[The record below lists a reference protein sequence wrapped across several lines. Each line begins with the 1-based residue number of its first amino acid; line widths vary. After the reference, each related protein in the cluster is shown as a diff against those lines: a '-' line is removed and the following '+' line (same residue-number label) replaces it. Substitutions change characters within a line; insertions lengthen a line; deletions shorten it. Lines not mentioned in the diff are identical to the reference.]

1 MIYFLIYLLIYPYLF
16 AMKKL
21 KFKGEKGKILLIQT
35 AKIGDYAN
43 STVIF
48 EKLGK
53 FDVLIDEIN
62 LAFAKHDRRIEK
74 IFTINGVKR
83 KKASKLGLALE
94 LFSRGYES
102 VYVLM
107 PNSLN
112 LFLARCTL
120 AKNIVAVHHYAAS
133 SDFALL
139 ALGMKKA
146 PHTLQDLTLLTYLK
160 MLGESEL
167 KYEKCLQKP
176 LLIPRE
182 TLVKSGKFKI
192 GVSLSAGNKM
202 KTPPKKTWEKI
213 FEIFAKFDCEVYIF
227 GVGEEAALL
236 QNLLAENAD
245 EKRAENLSERG
256 ICADLAGNG
265 ASEIYGDLEN
275 ANGKQ
280 TSYAQNHTEASYAAS
295 NFITQNTAYKKL
307 NLNTERAAENDDKN
321 TNNAPTIR
329 VQNTDDKTTYD
340 NANGKQAK
348 AQIYSEKGTSDG
360 SNLSSQICDTYVKR
374 FGENELKIISL
385 IGKIKLE
392 ELPFYLSQMQLYTSS
407 DTGNY
412 YVADSVRT
420 PTICLMGPCFAS
432 EQRGVADSLVISSH
446 LPPVSSVFK
455 TVRGIDASAFFELS
469 EQNLADIEAF
479 VKVRYISYLSREDNF
494 LC

>member
-16 AMKKL
+16 VMKKL

-74 IFTINGVKR
+74 IFTINDVKR
-83 KKASKLGLALE
+83 KKTSKLGLALK
-94 LFSRGYES
+94 LFSCDYDS

-160 MLGESEL
+160 MLGESQL

-182 TLVKSGKFKI
+182 NLVKSGKFKI

-280 TSYAQNHTEASYAAS
+280 ISYTQNHTEASYAAA

-307 NLNTERAAENDDKN
+307 NLNTKRAAENDDKN
-321 TNNAPTIR
+321 TNNAPPLR
-329 VQNTDDKTTYD
+329 AKNAGKTTYD
-340 NANGKQAK
+340 NANGKQSK
-348 AQIYSEKGTSDG
+348 AQIYSENGTSDG
-360 SNLSSQICDTYVKR
+360 SNLSSQICDIYVKK
-374 FGENELKIISL
+374 FGKNELKIISL
-385 IGKIKLE
+385 IDKIKLE
-392 ELPFYLSQMQLYTSS
+392 ELPFYLSQMQLYASS

-412 YVADSVRT
+412 YVADSVHT

-432 EQRGVADSLVISSH
+432 EQRGVADSLVINSH

-479 VKVRYISYLSREDNF
+479 VKVRYISYLSRGDNF

>member
-1 MIYFLIYLLIYPYLF
+1 
-16 AMKKL
+16 MKKL
-21 KFKGEKGKILLIQT
+21 KFKGEKGKTLLIQT

-43 STVIF
+43 SAVIF

-74 IFTINGVKR
+74 IFTINDVKR
-83 KKASKLGLALE
+83 KKTSKLGLALK
-94 LFSRGYES
+94 LFSRNYES

-120 AKNIVAVHHYAAS
+120 AKNIVAVHHYAVS
-133 SDFALL
+133 SNFALL
-139 ALGMKKA
+139 ALGMKKV
-146 PHTLQDLTLLTYLK
+146 PHTLNDLTLLTYLK
-160 MLGESEL
+160 TLGISEL
-167 KYEKCLQKP
+167 KYEKCLQQP
-176 LLIPRE
+176 LFIPRE
-182 TLVKSGKFKI
+182 NIVKSNKFKI

-227 GVGEEAALL
+227 GVGEEEALL
-236 QNLLAENAD
+236 KNLLAKNAD
-245 EKRAENLSERG
+245 EKQEENLSERQ
-256 ICADLAGNG
+256 ICKDLTECD
-265 ASEIYGDLEN
+265 ASEIYGD
-275 ANGKQ
+275 
-280 TSYAQNHTEASYAAS
+280 
-295 NFITQNTAYKKL
+295 I
-307 NLNTERAAENDDKN
+307 KN
-321 TNNAPTIR
+321 TNDEGAKDQICSE
-329 VQNTDDKTTYD
+329 
-340 NANGKQAK
+340 NG
-348 AQIYSEKGTSDG
+348 SSGG
-360 SNLSSQICDTYVKR
+360 SNLSSQTCDTYVKK

-392 ELPFYLSQMQLYTSS
+392 ELPFYLSQMQLYASS

-412 YVADSVRT
+412 YVADSVHT

-432 EQRGVADSLVISSH
+432 EQRGVADSLVINSH

-455 TVRGIDASAFFELS
+455 TVRGIDASEFFELS

>member
-16 AMKKL
+16 AIKKV

-48 EKLGK
+48 DRLGK

-62 LAFAKHDRRIEK
+62 LAFAKHDSRIEK
-74 IFTINGVKR
+74 IFTINDVKR

-94 LFSRGYES
+94 LFSRGYDS

-139 ALGMKKA
+139 ALGMKKV

-160 MLGESEL
+160 TVGVSEL

-176 LLIPRE
+176 LFIPQENLI
-182 TLVKSGKFKI
+182 KSSKFKI

-202 KTPPKKTWEKI
+202 KTPPKRTWEKI
-213 FEIFAKFDCEVYIF
+213 FEVFAKFDCEVYIF
-227 GVGEEAALL
+227 GVGEEATLL
-236 QNLLAENAD
+236 KNLLAENAD
-245 EKRAENLSERG
+245 QKQAKNPSDRQF
-256 ICADLAGNG
+256 CADSASDT
-265 ASEIYGDLEN
+265 SEIYGDLKN
-275 ANGKQ
+275 ANEEQSKTQICSENG
-280 TSYAQNHTEASYAAS
+280 TGGGS
-295 NFITQNTAYKKL
+295 NF
-307 NLNTERAAENDDKN
+307 
-321 TNNAPTIR
+321 
-329 VQNTDDKTTYD
+329 
-340 NANGKQAK
+340 
-348 AQIYSEKGTSDG
+348 
-360 SNLSSQICDTYVKR
+360 SSQIFDIYVKR

-392 ELPFYLSQMQLYTSS
+392 ELPFYLSQMQLYASS

-446 LPPVSSVFK
+446 LLPVSSVFK
-455 TVRGIDASAFFELS
+455 TVRDIDASAFFELS

>member
-1 MIYFLIYLLIYPYLF
+1 MLWPYLKITSYF
-16 AMKKL
+16 KKASN
-21 KFKGEKGKILLIQT
+21 KILLIQT
-35 AKIGDYAN
+35 TKIGDYAN

-62 LAFAKHDRRIEK
+62 LALAKHDNRIEK
-74 IFTINGVKR
+74 IFTINNVKR
-83 KKASKLGLALE
+83 KKTSKLGLALE
-94 LFSRGYES
+94 LFSRNYES

-120 AKNIVAVHHYAAS
+120 AKNIVTVHHYAAS

-139 ALGMKKA
+139 ALGMKKV

-160 MLGESEL
+160 TVGISEL
-167 KYEKCLQKP
+167 RYEKCLQKP
-176 LLIPRE
+176 LVIPHE
-182 TLVKSGKFKI
+182 NIVKSGKFKI

-202 KTPPKKTWEKI
+202 KTPPKHTWEKI

-236 QNLLAENAD
+236 KNLLAENAD
-245 EKRAENLSERG
+245 EKQS
-256 ICADLAGNG
+256 
-265 ASEIYGDLEN
+265 
-275 ANGKQ
+275 
-280 TSYAQNHTEASYAAS
+280 
-295 NFITQNTAYKKL
+295 
-307 NLNTERAAENDDKN
+307 
-321 TNNAPTIR
+321 
-329 VQNTDDKTTYD
+329 
-340 NANGKQAK
+340 K
-348 AQIYSEKGTSDG
+348 AQICSQNSTSDG
-360 SNLSSQICDTYVKR
+360 SNFSSQICDTYVKR
-374 FGENELKIISL
+374 FGENEIKIISL
-385 IGKIKLE
+385 IDKIKLE
-392 ELPFYLSQMQLYTSS
+392 ELPFYLSQMQLYASS

-432 EQRGVADSLVISSH
+432 EQRGVADSLVINSH

-455 TVRGIDASAFFELS
+455 TVRDIDASAFFELS

>member
-1 MIYFLIYLLIYPYLF
+1 
-16 AMKKL
+16 MKKV
-21 KFKGEKGKILLIQT
+21 KFKGKKGKILLIQT

-62 LAFAKHDRRIEK
+62 LAFAKHDSRIEK
-74 IFTINGVKR
+74 IFTINGIKR

-94 LFSRGYES
+94 LFSRNYES

-139 ALGMKKA
+139 ALGMKKV

-176 LLIPRE
+176 LFIPQENLI
-182 TLVKSGKFKI
+182 KSDKFKI

-227 GVGEEAALL
+227 GVSQEAALL
-236 QNLLAENAD
+236 KNLLAENAD
-245 EKRAENLSERG
+245 EKRTENLNGKE
-256 ICADLAGNG
+256 ICADLASDT
-265 ASEIYGDLEN
+265 SEIYGDLKN
-275 ANGKQ
+275 ANEEQSKTQICSENG
-280 TSYAQNHTEASYAAS
+280 TGGGS
-295 NFITQNTAYKKL
+295 NF
-307 NLNTERAAENDDKN
+307 
-321 TNNAPTIR
+321 
-329 VQNTDDKTTYD
+329 
-340 NANGKQAK
+340 
-348 AQIYSEKGTSDG
+348 
-360 SNLSSQICDTYVKR
+360 SSQIFDIYVKR

-392 ELPFYLSQMQLYTSS
+392 ELPFYLSQMQLYASS

-432 EQRGVADSLVISSH
+432 EQRGVADSLVINSH

-455 TVRGIDASAFFELS
+455 TVRDIDASAFFELS
-469 EQNLADIEAF
+469 DQNLADIEVF

>member
-43 STVIF
+43 SAVIF

-53 FDVLIDEIN
+53 FDALIDEIN
-62 LAFAKHDRRIEK
+62 LAFAKHDSRIEK

-83 KKASKLGLALE
+83 KKASKIGLALE
-94 LFSRGYES
+94 LFSRNYES

-120 AKNIVAVHHYAAS
+120 AKNIVAVHHYAVS

-139 ALGMKKA
+139 ALGMKKV

-160 MLGESEL
+160 TVGVSEL

-176 LLIPRE
+176 LFIPRE
-182 TLVKSGKFKI
+182 NLIKSGKFKI

-227 GVGEEAALL
+227 GVGEEATLL
-236 QNLLAENAD
+236 KNLLAENAD
-245 EKRAENLSERG
+245 QKQAKNPSDRQF
-256 ICADLAGNG
+256 CADSASDT
-265 ASEIYGDLEN
+265 SEIYGGLEN
-275 ANGKQ
+275 ANGEQ
-280 TSYAQNHTEASYAAS
+280 S
-295 NFITQNTAYKKL
+295 
-307 NLNTERAAENDDKN
+307 
-321 TNNAPTIR
+321 
-329 VQNTDDKTTYD
+329 
-340 NANGKQAK
+340 K
-348 AQIYSEKGTSDG
+348 AQICNKNSTSGG
-360 SNLSSQICDTYVKR
+360 SNFSSQICDTYVKK
-374 FGENELKIISL
+374 FGKNELKIISL
-385 IGKIKLE
+385 IDKIKLE
-392 ELPFYLSQMQLYTSS
+392 ELPFYLSQMQIYASS

-432 EQRGVADSLVISSH
+432 EQRGVADSLVINSH

-455 TVRGIDASAFFELS
+455 TVRDIDASAFFELS
-469 EQNLADIEAF
+469 EQNLADIETF
-479 VKVRYISYLSREDNF
+479 VKVRYISHLSREDNF

>member
-1 MIYFLIYLLIYPYLF
+1 
-16 AMKKL
+16 MKKL

-48 EKLGK
+48 DRLGK
-53 FDVLIDEIN
+53 FDALIDEIN
-62 LAFAKHDRRIEK
+62 LAFAKHDSRIEK
-74 IFTINGVKR
+74 IFTVNDVKR

-94 LFSRGYES
+94 LFSRNYES

-139 ALGMKKA
+139 ALGMKKV

-160 MLGESEL
+160 TVGVSEL
-167 KYEKCLQKP
+167 KYEKYLQKP
-176 LLIPRE
+176 LFIPRE
-182 TLVKSGKFKI
+182 NLIKSDKFKI

-227 GVGEEAALL
+227 GVGEEATLL
-236 QNLLAENAD
+236 KNLLAENAD
-245 EKRAENLSERG
+245 QKQAKNPSDRQF
-256 ICADLAGNG
+256 CADSASDT
-265 ASEIYGDLEN
+265 SEIYGDLKN
-275 ANGKQ
+275 ANEEQSKTQICSENG
-280 TSYAQNHTEASYAAS
+280 TGGGS
-295 NFITQNTAYKKL
+295 NF
-307 NLNTERAAENDDKN
+307 
-321 TNNAPTIR
+321 
-329 VQNTDDKTTYD
+329 
-340 NANGKQAK
+340 
-348 AQIYSEKGTSDG
+348 
-360 SNLSSQICDTYVKR
+360 SSQIFDIYVKR

-392 ELPFYLSQMQLYTSS
+392 ELPFYLSQMQLYASS

-446 LPPVSSVFK
+446 LLPVSSVFK
-455 TVRGIDASAFFELS
+455 TVRDIDASAFFELS

>member
-1 MIYFLIYLLIYPYLF
+1 MIYFFIYLLIYPYLF

-43 STVIF
+43 SSVIF

-62 LAFAKHDRRIEK
+62 LAFAKHDSRIEK

-83 KKASKLGLALE
+83 KKASKIGLALE
-94 LFSRGYES
+94 LFSRNYES

-133 SDFALL
+133 SGFALL
-139 ALGMKKA
+139 ALGMKKV
-146 PHTLQDLTLLTYLK
+146 PHTLQELTLLTYLK
-160 MLGESEL
+160 TLGESSL

-176 LLIPRE
+176 LFIPQENLI
-182 TLVKSGKFKI
+182 KSGKFKI

-202 KTPPKKTWEKI
+202 KTPPKHTWEKI

-236 QNLLAENAD
+236 QDLLAENAD
-245 EKRAENLSERG
+245 QKQAKNPSDRQFCANL
-256 ICADLAGNG
+256 ADSDT
-265 ASEIYGDLEN
+265 SEIYGGLEN
-275 ANGKQ
+275 
-280 TSYAQNHTEASYAAS
+280 
-295 NFITQNTAYKKL
+295 
-307 NLNTERAAENDDKN
+307 
-321 TNNAPTIR
+321 TNEE
-329 VQNTDDKTTYD
+329 QS
-340 NANGKQAK
+340 K
-348 AQIYSEKGTSDG
+348 AQICSKNGTSG
-360 SNLSSQICDTYVKR
+360 GTNFSSQICDTYVKK
-374 FGENELKIISL
+374 FGKNELKIISL
-385 IGKIKLE
+385 IDKIKLE
-392 ELPFYLSQMQLYTSS
+392 ELPFYLSQMQLYASS

-432 EQRGVADSLVISSH
+432 EQRGVADSLVINSH

-455 TVRGIDASAFFELS
+455 TVRDIDASEFFELS

>member
-1 MIYFLIYLLIYPYLF
+1 
-16 AMKKL
+16 MKKL

-35 AKIGDYAN
+35 AKIGDYVN

-74 IFTINGVKR
+74 IFTINDVKR
-83 KKASKLGLALE
+83 KKVSKLGLALE
-94 LFSRGYES
+94 LFSRNYES

-120 AKNIVAVHHYAAS
+120 AKNIVALHHYAAS

-139 ALGMKKA
+139 ALGMKKV

-160 MLGESEL
+160 MLGISQL

-176 LLIPRE
+176 LFIPRE
-182 TLVKSGKFKI
+182 NIVRSDKFKI

-256 ICADLAGNG
+256 ICADLASSDT
-265 ASEIYGDLEN
+265 SEIYGDLEN

-280 TSYAQNHTEASYAAS
+280 TSYAQNHTEASYAAA
-295 NFITQNTAYKKL
+295 NFIAQNTAYKKL
-307 NLNTERAAENDDKN
+307 ILNTKRAAENDDKN
-321 TNNAPTIR
+321 TNNAPPLR
-329 VQNTDDKTTYD
+329 AKNAGKTTYD
-340 NANGKQAK
+340 NANGKQSK
-348 AQIYSEKGTSDG
+348 AQIYSENGTSDG
-360 SNLSSQICDTYVKR
+360 SNLSSQICDIYVKK
-374 FGENELKIISL
+374 FGKNELKIISL
-385 IGKIKLE
+385 IDKIKLE
-392 ELPFYLSQMQLYTSS
+392 ELPFYLSQMQLYASS

-432 EQRGVADSLVISSH
+432 EQRGVADSLVINSH

>member
-1 MIYFLIYLLIYPYLF
+1 MIYFLFYLILWPYLKITSCF
-16 AMKKL
+16 KKASY
-21 KFKGEKGKILLIQT
+21 KTLLIQT

-62 LAFAKHDRRIEK
+62 LAFAKHDSRIKK

-83 KKASKLGLALE
+83 KKASKLALALE
-94 LFSRGYES
+94 LFSRNYES

-139 ALGMKKA
+139 ALGMQKV
-146 PHTLQDLTLLTYLK
+146 PHTLNDLTLLTYLK
-160 MLGESEL
+160 MLGISEL

-176 LLIPRE
+176 LVIPRE
-182 TLVKSGKFKI
+182 NIVKSNKFKI

-202 KTPPKKTWEKI
+202 KTPPNHTWEKI
-213 FEIFAKFDCEVYIF
+213 FDIFAKFDCEVYIF
-227 GVGEEAALL
+227 GVGEEATLL
-236 QNLLAENAD
+236 KNLLAENAD
-245 EKRAENLSERG
+245 EKQTKNPSDRQ
-256 ICADLAGNG
+256 ICEDLASDT
-265 ASEIYGDLEN
+265 SEIYGSPE
-275 ANGKQ
+275 
-280 TSYAQNHTEASYAAS
+280 
-295 NFITQNTAYKKL
+295 
-307 NLNTERAAENDDKN
+307 N
-321 TNNAPTIR
+321 TNDE
-329 VQNTDDKTTYD
+329 QS
-340 NANGKQAK
+340 K
-348 AQIYSEKGTSDG
+348 AQICSEKGISG
-360 SNLSSQICDTYVKR
+360 ESNLSSQIYDTYVKR

-392 ELPFYLSQMQLYTSS
+392 ELPFYLSQMQLYASS

-455 TVRGIDASAFFELS
+455 TVRDIDASAFFELG
-469 EQNLADIEAF
+469 EQNLVDIEAF

>member
-1 MIYFLIYLLIYPYLF
+1 LIYFLIYLLFYPYLF

-94 LFSRGYES
+94 LFSRNYES

-146 PHTLQDLTLLTYLK
+146 PHTLRDLTLLTYLK
-160 MLGESEL
+160 TLGESEL

-176 LLIPRE
+176 LVIPRE
-182 TLVKSGKFKI
+182 NLVKSVHMAEKAGVILAFETMENPFMDTAEKAMHYVRKI
-192 GVSLSAGNKM
+192 GSCYLNVYPDIGNLNN
-202 KTPPKKTWEKI
+202 
-213 FEIFAKFDCEVYIF
+213 
-227 GVGEEAALL
+227 AALL
-236 QNLLAENAD
+236 YGHDVFEDLKKCAGHISALHLKETESAS
-245 EKRAENLSERG
+245 KRLHIRK
-256 ICADLAGNG
+256 NG
-265 ASEIYGDLEN
+265 SNPYDNISYKRFASSGSFSAVWLIYGTW
-275 ANGKQ
+275 AW
-280 TSYAQNHTEASYAAS
+280 
-295 NFITQNTAYKKL
+295 
-307 NLNTERAAENDDKN
+307 
-321 TNNAPTIR
+321 
-329 VQNTDDKTTYD
+329 
-340 NANGKQAK
+340 
-348 AQIYSEKGTSDG
+348 
-360 SNLSSQICDTYVKR
+360 
-374 FGENELKIISL
+374 
-385 IGKIKLE
+385 KIKSKVFLIIGYLE
-392 ELPFYLSQMQLYTSS
+392 YRFVEHRETSKNRS
-407 DTGNY
+407 
-412 YVADSVRT
+412 
-420 PTICLMGPCFAS
+420 
-432 EQRGVADSLVISSH
+432 SLRFI
-446 LPPVSSVFK
+446 F
-455 TVRGIDASAFFELS
+455 
-469 EQNLADIEAF
+469 
-479 VKVRYISYLSREDNF
+479 SYLKACR
-494 LC
+494 

>member
-1 MIYFLIYLLIYPYLF
+1 
-16 AMKKL
+16 MKKL

-43 STVIF
+43 SAVIF

-62 LAFAKHDRRIEK
+62 LAFAKHDSRIEK

-83 KKASKLGLALE
+83 KKASKIGLVLE
-94 LFSRGYES
+94 LFSRNYES

-120 AKNIVAVHHYAAS
+120 AKKIVAVHHYAVS
-133 SDFALL
+133 SNFALL
-139 ALGMKKA
+139 ALGMKKV

-160 MLGESEL
+160 AVGISEL

-176 LLIPRE
+176 LFIPQE
-182 TLVKSGKFKI
+182 NLLKSNKFKI

-236 QNLLAENAD
+236 KNLLAQNAD
-245 EKRAENLSERG
+245 QKQAKNPSDRQ
-256 ICADLAGNG
+256 ICEDSVSDN
-265 ASEIYGDLEN
+265 ASKIYGDIKN
-275 ANGKQ
+275 AND
-280 TSYAQNHTEASYAAS
+280 
-295 NFITQNTAYKKL
+295 
-307 NLNTERAAENDDKN
+307 EN
-321 TNNAPTIR
+321 
-329 VQNTDDKTTYD
+329 
-340 NANGKQAK
+340 AK
-348 AQIYSEKGTSDG
+348 AQIYGENGISGG
-360 SNLSSQICDTYVKR
+360 SNLSSQICDTYVKK

-392 ELPFYLSQMQLYTSS
+392 ELPFYLSQMQLYASS

>member
-1 MIYFLIYLLIYPYLF
+1 MIYFLICLLIYPYLF
-16 AMKKL
+16 VMKKL

-74 IFTINGVKR
+74 IFTINDVKR

-94 LFSRGYES
+94 LFSRNYES

-133 SDFALL
+133 SDFAML
-139 ALGMKKA
+139 ALGMKKV

-160 MLGESEL
+160 TLGESKL

-176 LLIPRE
+176 LFIPQENLI
-182 TLVKSGKFKI
+182 KSGKFKI

-202 KTPPKKTWEKI
+202 KTPPKHTWEKI

-227 GVGEEAALL
+227 GVGEEATLL
-236 QNLLAENAD
+236 KNLLAENTD
-245 EKRAENLSERG
+245 QKQTKSPSDRQF
-256 ICADLAGNG
+256 CADLAGSDT
-265 ASEIYGDLEN
+265 SEFYGVLEN
-275 ANGKQ
+275 ANGEQ
-280 TSYAQNHTEASYAAS
+280 S
-295 NFITQNTAYKKL
+295 
-307 NLNTERAAENDDKN
+307 
-321 TNNAPTIR
+321 
-329 VQNTDDKTTYD
+329 
-340 NANGKQAK
+340 K
-348 AQIYSEKGTSDG
+348 AQICSQNSTSGG
-360 SNLSSQICDTYVKR
+360 SNFSSQICDTYVKK
-374 FGENELKIISL
+374 FGKNELKIISL
-385 IGKIKLE
+385 IDKIKLE
-392 ELPFYLSQMQLYTSS
+392 ELPFYLSQMQLYASS

-432 EQRGVADSLVISSH
+432 EQRGVADSLVINSH
-446 LPPVSSVFK
+446 LSPVSSVFK
-455 TVRGIDASAFFELS
+455 TVRDIDASAFFELS
-469 EQNLADIEAF
+469 DQNLADIEAF
-479 VKVRYISYLSREDNF
+479 VKVRHISYLSREDNF

>member
-1 MIYFLIYLLIYPYLF
+1 
-16 AMKKL
+16 MKKL

-62 LAFAKHDRRIEK
+62 LAFAKHDSRIEK
-74 IFTINGVKR
+74 IFTINDVKR
-83 KKASKLGLALE
+83 KKTSKIGLALE
-94 LFSRGYES
+94 LFSRGYEC

-139 ALGMKKA
+139 ALGMKKV

-160 MLGESEL
+160 TVGESEL

-176 LLIPRE
+176 LFIPQENLI
-182 TLVKSGKFKI
+182 KSGKFKI

-202 KTPPKKTWEKI
+202 KTPPKHTWEKI

-227 GVGEEAALL
+227 GVGEEATLL
-236 QNLLAENAD
+236 KNLLTQNAD
-245 EKRAENLSERG
+245 EKRTENLNGKE
-256 ICADLAGNG
+256 ICADLAGSDT
-265 ASEIYGDLEN
+265 SEIYGSPENSNGEN
-275 ANGKQ
+275 AN
-280 TSYAQNHTEASYAAS
+280 AQICSENGISGGS
-295 NFITQNTAYKKL
+295 NF
-307 NLNTERAAENDDKN
+307 
-321 TNNAPTIR
+321 
-329 VQNTDDKTTYD
+329 
-340 NANGKQAK
+340 
-348 AQIYSEKGTSDG
+348 
-360 SNLSSQICDTYVKR
+360 SSQICDTYVKR

-385 IGKIKLE
+385 IDKIKLE
-392 ELPFYLSQMQLYTSS
+392 ELPFYLSQMQLYASS

-432 EQRGVADSLVISSH
+432 EQRGVADSLVINSH
-446 LPPVSSVFK
+446 LSPVSSVFK
-455 TVRGIDASAFFELS
+455 TVRDIDASVFFELS

>member
-16 AMKKL
+16 VMKKL

-182 TLVKSGKFKI
+182 NLVKSGKFKI

-245 EKRAENLSERG
+245 EKRTKNLSERG

-280 TSYAQNHTEASYAAS
+280 ISYTQNHTEASYAVA
-295 NFITQNTAYKKL
+295 NFIPQNTAYKKL

-321 TNNAPTIR
+321 TNNAPPLR
-329 VQNTDDKTTYD
+329 AKNAGKTTYD

-348 AQIYSEKGTSDG
+348 AQICSEKGISDV
-360 SNLSSQICDTYVKR
+360 SNLSSQICDIYVKR

-392 ELPFYLSQMQLYTSS
+392 ELPFYLSQMQLYASS

-432 EQRGVADSLVISSH
+432 EQRGVADSLVINSH

-455 TVRGIDASAFFELS
+455 TVRDIDASAFFELS

>member
-62 LAFAKHDRRIEK
+62 LAFAKHDSRIEK

-94 LFSRGYES
+94 LFSRNYES

-160 MLGESEL
+160 TLGESQL

-182 TLVKSGKFKI
+182 NLVKSGKFKI

-280 TSYAQNHTEASYAAS
+280 ISYTQNHTEASYAAA
-295 NFITQNTAYKKL
+295 NFIPQNTAYKKL
-307 NLNTERAAENDDKN
+307 NLNTKRAAENDDKN
-321 TNNAPTIR
+321 TNNAPPLR
-329 VQNTDDKTTYD
+329 AKNAGKTTYD
-340 NANGKQAK
+340 NANGKQSK
-348 AQIYSEKGTSDG
+348 AQICSEKGISDV
-360 SNLSSQICDTYVKR
+360 SNLSSQICDIYVKR

-392 ELPFYLSQMQLYTSS
+392 ELPFYLSQMQLYASS

-432 EQRGVADSLVISSH
+432 EQRGVADSLVINSH

>member
-43 STVIF
+43 SAVIF

-62 LAFAKHDRRIEK
+62 LAFAKHDSRIEK

-83 KKASKLGLALE
+83 KKTSKIGLALK
-94 LFSRGYES
+94 LFSRNYES

-112 LFLARCTL
+112 LFIARCTL

-139 ALGMKKA
+139 ALGMKKV
-146 PHTLQDLTLLTYLK
+146 PHTLNDLTLLTYLK
-160 MLGESEL
+160 TLSISEL

-176 LLIPRE
+176 LFIPRE
-182 TLVKSGKFKI
+182 NLVKSSKFKI

-202 KTPPKKTWEKI
+202 KTPPKHTWEKI
-213 FEIFAKFDCEVYIF
+213 LEIFAKFDCEIYIF

-236 QNLLAENAD
+236 KNLLAENAD
-245 EKRAENLSERG
+245 EKRVENPSDRQF
-256 ICADLAGNG
+256 CADLA
-265 ASEIYGDLEN
+265 ASDTSEIYGGLEN
-275 ANGKQ
+275 AN
-280 TSYAQNHTEASYAAS
+280 E
-295 NFITQNTAYKKL
+295 
-307 NLNTERAAENDDKN
+307 E
-321 TNNAPTIR
+321 
-329 VQNTDDKTTYD
+329 
-340 NANGKQAK
+340 QAK
-348 AQIYSEKGTSDG
+348 AQICSKSSTSDG
-360 SNLSSQICDTYVKR
+360 SNLSSQTCNTYVKK
-374 FGENELKIISL
+374 FAENELKIISL

-392 ELPFYLSQMQLYTSS
+392 ELPFYLSQMQLYASS

-455 TVRGIDASAFFELS
+455 TVRDIDASAFFELN

-479 VKVRYISYLSREDNF
+479 VKVRYISYLSHEDNF

>member
-1 MIYFLIYLLIYPYLF
+1 
-16 AMKKL
+16 MKKL

-43 STVIF
+43 SAVIF
-48 EKLGK
+48 DRLGK

-62 LAFAKHDRRIEK
+62 LAFAKHDSRIEK
-74 IFTINGVKR
+74 IFTINDVKR

-94 LFSRGYES
+94 LFSRNYDS

-139 ALGMKKA
+139 ALGVKKV

-160 MLGESEL
+160 TVGISEL

-176 LLIPRE
+176 LVIPRE
-182 TLVKSGKFKI
+182 NIVKSNKFKI

-202 KTPPKKTWEKI
+202 KTPPNHIWEKI

-227 GVGEEAALL
+227 GVGEEATLL
-236 QNLLAENAD
+236 KNLLAENAD
-245 EKRAENLSERG
+245 EKRAKNLSRRQ
-256 ICADLAGNG
+256 ICVDLTGDDAGK
-265 ASEIYGDLEN
+265 ICGDIKN
-275 ANGKQ
+275 ANDEQ
-280 TSYAQNHTEASYAAS
+280 
-295 NFITQNTAYKKL
+295 
-307 NLNTERAAENDDKN
+307 
-321 TNNAPTIR
+321 P
-329 VQNTDDKTTYD
+329 
-340 NANGKQAK
+340 K
-348 AQIYSEKGTSDG
+348 AQICSENGISGG
-360 SNLSSQICDTYVKR
+360 SNLSSQICDTYVKK

-392 ELPFYLSQMQLYTSS
+392 ELPFYLSQMQLYASS

-432 EQRGVADSLVISSH
+432 EQRGVADSLVINSH
-446 LPPVSSVFK
+446 LSPVSSVFK
-455 TVRGIDASAFFELS
+455 TVRDIDASAFFELS
-469 EQNLADIEAF
+469 DQNLADIEAF

>member
-43 STVIF
+43 SSVIF
-48 EKLGK
+48 EKLDK
-53 FDVLIDEIN
+53 IDVLIDEIN
-62 LAFAKHDRRIEK
+62 LAFAKHDSRIEK
-74 IFTINGVKR
+74 IFTINDVKR
-83 KKASKLGLALE
+83 KKISKIGLALE
-94 LFSRGYES
+94 LFSRNYES
-102 VYVLM
+102 IYVLM
-107 PNSLN
+107 PNGLN

-120 AKNIVAVHHYAAS
+120 AKNIVAVHHYAVS

-139 ALGMKKA
+139 ALGMKKV

-160 MLGESEL
+160 TLGECEL
-167 KYEKCLQKP
+167 KYEKSLQKP
-176 LLIPRE
+176 LFIPRE
-182 TLVKSGKFKI
+182 NLVKSGKFKI

-236 QNLLAENAD
+236 KNLLAENAD
-245 EKRAENLSERG
+245 EKRTENLNERQ
-256 ICADLAGNG
+256 IYADLA
-265 ASEIYGDLEN
+265 SDTSKIYGDP
-275 ANGKQ
+275 
-280 TSYAQNHTEASYAAS
+280 
-295 NFITQNTAYKKL
+295 
-307 NLNTERAAENDDKN
+307 KN
-321 TNNAPTIR
+321 TNGE
-329 VQNTDDKTTYD
+329 QS
-340 NANGKQAK
+340 K
-348 AQIYSEKGTSDG
+348 AQICSKNGTSG
-360 SNLSSQICDTYVKR
+360 RSNFSSQICDTYVKR

-385 IGKIKLE
+385 IDKIKLE
-392 ELPFYLSQMQLYTSS
+392 ELPFYLSQMQLYASS

-432 EQRGVADSLVISSH
+432 EQRGVADSLVINSH

-455 TVRGIDASAFFELS
+455 TVRDIDASAFFELS
-469 EQNLADIEAF
+469 EQNLADIEVF

>member
-1 MIYFLIYLLIYPYLF
+1 
-16 AMKKL
+16 MKKL

-53 FDVLIDEIN
+53 FDILIDEIN

-94 LFSRGYES
+94 LFSRNYES

-160 MLGESEL
+160 MLGISQL

-182 TLVKSGKFKI
+182 NLVKSGKFKI

-280 TSYAQNHTEASYAAS
+280 ISYTQNHTEASYAAA
-295 NFITQNTAYKKL
+295 NFIPQNTAYKKL
-307 NLNTERAAENDDKN
+307 NLNTKRAAENDDKN
-321 TNNAPTIR
+321 TNNAPPLR
-329 VQNTDDKTTYD
+329 AKNAGKTTYD

-348 AQIYSEKGTSDG
+348 AQICSENDISDG
-360 SNLSSQICDTYVKR
+360 SNLSSQICDIYVKK
-374 FGENELKIISL
+374 FGKNELKIISL

-392 ELPFYLSQMQLYTSS
+392 ELPFYLSQMQLYASS

-432 EQRGVADSLVISSH
+432 EQRGVADSLVINSH

-455 TVRGIDASAFFELS
+455 TVRDIDASAFFELS

>member
-16 AMKKL
+16 TIKKL

-43 STVIF
+43 SSVIF

-62 LAFAKHDRRIEK
+62 LAFAKHDSRIEK

-83 KKASKLGLALE
+83 KKASKIGLALE
-94 LFSRGYES
+94 LFSRNYES

-107 PNSLN
+107 PNGLN

-120 AKNIVAVHHYAAS
+120 AKNIVAVHHYAVS

-139 ALGMKKA
+139 ALGMKKV

-160 MLGESEL
+160 TVGESSL

-176 LLIPRE
+176 LFIPQE
-182 TLVKSGKFKI
+182 NLVKSGKFKI
-192 GVSLSAGNKM
+192 GMSLSAGNKM
-202 KTPPKKTWEKI
+202 KTPPKHTWEKI

-227 GVGEEAALL
+227 GVGEEATLL
-236 QNLLAENAD
+236 KNLLAENTD
-245 EKRAENLSERG
+245 EKQAKNPGDRQF
-256 ICADLAGNG
+256 CADLAGSDT
-265 ASEIYGDLEN
+265 SEIYGGLEN
-275 ANGKQ
+275 TNEEQ
-280 TSYAQNHTEASYAAS
+280 T
-295 NFITQNTAYKKL
+295 
-307 NLNTERAAENDDKN
+307 
-321 TNNAPTIR
+321 
-329 VQNTDDKTTYD
+329 
-340 NANGKQAK
+340 K
-348 AQIYSEKGTSDG
+348 AQICSQNSTGG
-360 SNLSSQICDTYVKR
+360 GINFSSQICDTYVKR
-374 FGENELKIISL
+374 FGQNELKIISL
-385 IGKIKLE
+385 IDKIKLE
-392 ELPFYLSQMQLYTSS
+392 ELPFYLSQMQLYASS

-432 EQRGVADSLVISSH
+432 EQRGVADSLVITSH

-455 TVRGIDASAFFELS
+455 TVRDIDASAFFELG

>member
-35 AKIGDYAN
+35 AKIGDYVN

-74 IFTINGVKR
+74 IFTINDVKR

-94 LFSRGYES
+94 LFSRGYEN

-133 SDFALL
+133 SDFGLL
-139 ALGMKKA
+139 ALGMRKA
-146 PHTLQDLTLLTYLK
+146 PHTLNDLTLLTYLK

-167 KYEKCLQKP
+167 KYEKCLQQP
-176 LLIPRE
+176 LFIPQKNLI
-182 TLVKSGKFKI
+182 KSGKFKI

-227 GVGEEAALL
+227 GVGEEEALL
-236 QNLLAENAD
+236 KNLLAENAD
-245 EKRAENLSERG
+245 EKQEENLSERQ
-256 ICADLAGNG
+256 ICKDLTECD
-265 ASEIYGDLEN
+265 ASEIYGD
-275 ANGKQ
+275 
-280 TSYAQNHTEASYAAS
+280 
-295 NFITQNTAYKKL
+295 I
-307 NLNTERAAENDDKN
+307 KN
-321 TNNAPTIR
+321 TN
-329 VQNTDDKTTYD
+329 DE
-340 NANGKQAK
+340 GAK
-348 AQIYSEKGTSDG
+348 AQISSKNSTSDE
-360 SNLSSQICDTYVKR
+360 SNLSSQICDTYVKK
-374 FGENELKIISL
+374 FSANELKIISL

-392 ELPFYLSQMQLYTSS
+392 ELPFYLSQMQLYASS

-412 YVADSVRT
+412 YVADSVHT

-455 TVRGIDASAFFELS
+455 TVQGIDASAFFELS

>member
-1 MIYFLIYLLIYPYLF
+1 
-16 AMKKL
+16 MKKL
-21 KFKGEKGKILLIQT
+21 KFKGKKGKILLIQT

-43 STVIF
+43 SSVIF
-48 EKLGK
+48 DRLGK

-62 LAFAKHDRRIEK
+62 LAFAKHDDRIEK

-83 KKASKLGLALE
+83 KKTSKIGLALE
-94 LFSRGYES
+94 LFSRNYES

-139 ALGMKKA
+139 ALGMKKV

-160 MLGESEL
+160 TVGESEL

-176 LLIPRE
+176 LFIPHENLI
-182 TLVKSGKFKI
+182 KNGNFKI

-202 KTPPKKTWEKI
+202 KTPPKHTWEKI

-236 QNLLAENAD
+236 KNLLAENAD
-245 EKRAENLSERG
+245 AKRAENLNKRE
-256 ICADLAGNG
+256 ICANLADSD
-265 ASEIYGDLEN
+265 AREIYGDP
-275 ANGKQ
+275 
-280 TSYAQNHTEASYAAS
+280 
-295 NFITQNTAYKKL
+295 
-307 NLNTERAAENDDKN
+307 KN
-321 TNNAPTIR
+321 TNGE
-329 VQNTDDKTTYD
+329 QS
-340 NANGKQAK
+340 K
-348 AQIYSEKGTSDG
+348 AQICRQNGTGG
-360 SNLSSQICDTYVKR
+360 SNFSSQICDTYVKK

-385 IGKIKLE
+385 IDKIKLE
-392 ELPFYLSQMQLYTSS
+392 ELPFYLSQMQLYASS

-432 EQRGVADSLVISSH
+432 EQRGVADSLVINSH

-455 TVRGIDASAFFELS
+455 TVRDIDASAFFELS
-469 EQNLADIEAF
+469 EQNLADIEVF

>member
-1 MIYFLIYLLIYPYLF
+1 MIYFFIYLLIYPYLF
-16 AMKKL
+16 AMKKV

-43 STVIF
+43 SAVIF
-48 EKLGK
+48 DRLGK

-62 LAFAKHDRRIEK
+62 LAFAKHDSRIEK
-74 IFTINGVKR
+74 IFTINDVKR

-94 LFSRGYES
+94 LFSRNYKS

-120 AKNIVAVHHYAAS
+120 AKNIVAVHHYAVS

-139 ALGMKKA
+139 ALGMKKV

-160 MLGESEL
+160 TLGISEL

-176 LLIPRE
+176 LFIPQENLI
-182 TLVKSGKFKI
+182 KSGKFKI

-202 KTPPKKTWEKI
+202 KTPPKRTWEKI

-236 QNLLAENAD
+236 KNLLAENAD
-245 EKRAENLSERG
+245 EKQAKNPSDRQFCANL
-256 ICADLAGNG
+256 ADSD
-265 ASEIYGDLEN
+265 ASEIYGNLEN
-275 ANGKQ
+275 ANNKQ
-280 TSYAQNHTEASYAAS
+280 S
-295 NFITQNTAYKKL
+295 
-307 NLNTERAAENDDKN
+307 
-321 TNNAPTIR
+321 
-329 VQNTDDKTTYD
+329 
-340 NANGKQAK
+340 K
-348 AQIYSEKGTSDG
+348 AQICSQNSTSGG
-360 SNLSSQICDTYVKR
+360 SNFSSQICDTYVKR
-374 FGENELKIISL
+374 FGQNELKIISL
-385 IGKIKLE
+385 IDKIKLE
-392 ELPFYLSQMQLYTSS
+392 ELPFYLSQMQLYASS

-446 LPPVSSVFK
+446 LPPISSVFK
-455 TVRGIDASAFFELS
+455 TVHDIDASAFFELS

>member
-16 AMKKL
+16 AIKKL

-48 EKLGK
+48 DKLGK
-53 FDVLIDEIN
+53 FDALIDEIN
-62 LAFAKHDRRIEK
+62 LAFAKHDSRIEK
-74 IFTINGVKR
+74 IFTINDVKR
-83 KKASKLGLALE
+83 KKTSKLGLALE
-94 LFSRGYES
+94 LFSRNYES

-120 AKNIVAVHHYAAS
+120 AKNIVAVHHYAVS

-139 ALGMKKA
+139 ALGMQKV

-160 MLGESEL
+160 TVGISEL

-176 LLIPRE
+176 LVIPQENLI
-182 TLVKSGKFKI
+182 KSSKFKI

-202 KTPPKKTWEKI
+202 KTPPKHTWEKI

-227 GVGEEAALL
+227 GVGKEATLL
-236 QNLLAENAD
+236 KNLLAQNAD
-245 EKRAENLSERG
+245 KKRTENLNGKE
-256 ICADLAGNG
+256 ICADLTGSD
-265 ASEIYGDLEN
+265 ASEIYGN
-275 ANGKQ
+275 P
-280 TSYAQNHTEASYAAS
+280 
-295 NFITQNTAYKKL
+295 
-307 NLNTERAAENDDKN
+307 KN
-321 TNNAPTIR
+321 TNGE
-329 VQNTDDKTTYD
+329 QS
-340 NANGKQAK
+340 K
-348 AQIYSEKGTSDG
+348 AQICSQNSTGGGT
-360 SNLSSQICDTYVKR
+360 NFSSQICDTYVKK

-385 IGKIKLE
+385 IDKIKLE
-392 ELPFYLSQMQLYTSS
+392 ELPFYLSQMQLYASS

-432 EQRGVADSLVISSH
+432 EQRGVADSLVINSH

-455 TVRGIDASAFFELS
+455 TVRDIDASAFFELG

>member
-16 AMKKL
+16 VMKKL

-94 LFSRGYES
+94 LFSRNYES

-160 MLGESEL
+160 TLGISEL

-182 TLVKSGKFKI
+182 NLVKSGKFKI

-236 QNLLAENAD
+236 QNLLAENTD
-245 EKRAENLSERG
+245 EKQSENPSDRQF
-256 ICADLAGNG
+256 CADLADNG
-265 ASEIYGDLEN
+265 TSEIYGDLEN

-280 TSYAQNHTEASYAAS
+280 TSYAQNHTEASYAAA
-295 NFITQNTAYKKL
+295 NFITQNTTYKKL

-321 TNNAPTIR
+321 TNNAPPLR
-329 VQNTDDKTTYD
+329 AKNAGKTTYD

-348 AQIYSEKGTSDG
+348 AQICSEKGTSDG
-360 SNLSSQICDTYVKR
+360 SNLSSQICDTYVKK

-392 ELPFYLSQMQLYTSS
+392 ELPFYLSQMQLYASS

-432 EQRGVADSLVISSH
+432 EQRGVADSLVINSH

-455 TVRGIDASAFFELS
+455 TVRDIDASAFFELS

>member
-62 LAFAKHDRRIEK
+62 LAFAKHDSRIEK
-74 IFTINGVKR
+74 IFTINDVKR
-83 KKASKLGLALE
+83 KKASKLGLALK
-94 LFSRGYES
+94 LFSRNYES

-133 SDFALL
+133 SDFGLL
-139 ALGMKKA
+139 ALGMKKV
-146 PHTLQDLTLLTYLK
+146 PHTLNDLTLLTYLK
-160 MLGESEL
+160 TLGISEL
-167 KYEKCLQKP
+167 KYEKCLQQP
-176 LLIPRE
+176 LFIPRE
-182 TLVKSGKFKI
+182 NIVKSNKFKI

-227 GVGEEAALL
+227 GVGEEEALL
-236 QNLLAENAD
+236 KNLLAKNTD
-245 EKRAENLSERG
+245 EKQTENSSNG
-256 ICADLAGNG
+256 QICADLAGSDT
-265 ASEIYGDLEN
+265 SEIYG
-275 ANGKQ
+275 
-280 TSYAQNHTEASYAAS
+280 Y
-295 NFITQNTAYKKL
+295 I
-307 NLNTERAAENDDKN
+307 KN
-321 TNNAPTIR
+321 TN
-329 VQNTDDKTTYD
+329 DE
-340 NANGKQAK
+340 GAK
-348 AQIYSEKGTSDG
+348 AQISSKNSTSDE
-360 SNLSSQICDTYVKR
+360 SNLSSQICDTYVKK
-374 FGENELKIISL
+374 FSANELKIISL

-392 ELPFYLSQMQLYTSS
+392 ELPFYLSQMQLYASS

-412 YVADSVRT
+412 YVADSVHT

-455 TVRGIDASAFFELS
+455 TVQGIDASAFFELS

>member
-43 STVIF
+43 SAVIF

-62 LAFAKHDRRIEK
+62 LAFAKHDSRIEK
-74 IFTINGVKR
+74 IFTINDVRR

-94 LFSRGYES
+94 LFSRNYES

-120 AKNIVAVHHYAAS
+120 AKNIVAVHHYAVS
-133 SDFALL
+133 SDFTLL
-139 ALGMKKA
+139 ALGMKKV
-146 PHTLQDLTLLTYLK
+146 PHTLNDLTLLTYLK
-160 MLGESEL
+160 TLGEREL

-176 LLIPRE
+176 LFIPQENLI
-182 TLVKSGKFKI
+182 KSGKFKI

-202 KTPPKKTWEKI
+202 KTPPKHTWEKI

-236 QNLLAENAD
+236 KNLLAENAD
-245 EKRAENLSERG
+245 EKQAKNPSDRQF
-256 ICADLAGNG
+256 CADLADSDT
-265 ASEIYGDLEN
+265 SEIYGSPEN
-275 ANGKQ
+275 TNGKQ
-280 TSYAQNHTEASYAAS
+280 S
-295 NFITQNTAYKKL
+295 
-307 NLNTERAAENDDKN
+307 
-321 TNNAPTIR
+321 
-329 VQNTDDKTTYD
+329 
-340 NANGKQAK
+340 K
-348 AQIYSEKGTSDG
+348 AQICSKNSTNDG
-360 SNLSSQICDTYVKR
+360 SNFSSQICDTYVKR

-392 ELPFYLSQMQLYTSS
+392 ELPFYLSQMQLYASS

-455 TVRGIDASAFFELS
+455 TVRDIDASAFFELS
-469 EQNLADIEAF
+469 DQNLADIEAF

>member
-62 LAFAKHDRRIEK
+62 LAFAKHDSRIEK
-74 IFTINGVKR
+74 IFTINDVRR
-83 KKASKLGLALE
+83 KKASKLGLTLD
-94 LFSRGYES
+94 LFLRNYES

-120 AKNIVAVHHYAAS
+120 AKNIVAVHHYAVS

-139 ALGMKKA
+139 ALGMKKV

-160 MLGESEL
+160 TLDESEL

-176 LLIPRE
+176 LVVPRE
-182 TLVKSGKFKI
+182 NIVKSDKFKI

-227 GVGEEAALL
+227 GVGEEAELL
-236 QNLLAENAD
+236 KNLLAQNAD
-245 EKRAENLSERG
+245 EKQTENPG
-256 ICADLAGNG
+256 DGQICADLAGSDT
-265 ASEIYGDLEN
+265 SEIYGGLEN
-275 ANGKQ
+275 ANGEQ
-280 TSYAQNHTEASYAAS
+280 S
-295 NFITQNTAYKKL
+295 
-307 NLNTERAAENDDKN
+307 
-321 TNNAPTIR
+321 
-329 VQNTDDKTTYD
+329 
-340 NANGKQAK
+340 K
-348 AQIYSEKGTSDG
+348 AQICSKNSTNDG
-360 SNLSSQICDTYVKR
+360 SNFSSQICDTYVKR

-392 ELPFYLSQMQLYTSS
+392 ELPFYLSQMQLYASS

-432 EQRGVADSLVISSH
+432 EQRGVADSLVINSH
-446 LPPVSSVFK
+446 LPPISSVFK

-469 EQNLADIEAF
+469 DQNLADIEAF

>member
-1 MIYFLIYLLIYPYLF
+1 MLIYPYLF
-16 AMKKL
+16 AIKKL

-48 EKLGK
+48 DRLGK

-62 LAFAKHDRRIEK
+62 LASAKHDSRIEK

-83 KKASKLGLALE
+83 KKASKIRLALK
-94 LFSRGYES
+94 LFSRNYES

-139 ALGMKKA
+139 ALGMKKV
-146 PHTLQDLTLLTYLK
+146 PHILQGLTLLTYLK
-160 MLGESEL
+160 TVGVSEL
-167 KYEKCLQKP
+167 RYEKCLQKP
-176 LLIPRE
+176 LFIPQENLI
-182 TLVKSGKFKI
+182 KSGKFKI

-202 KTPPKKTWEKI
+202 KTPPKHTWEKI

-236 QNLLAENAD
+236 KNLLAENAD
-245 EKRAENLSERG
+245 EKRTENLIRRQ
-256 ICADLAGNG
+256 ICADLASDT
-265 ASEIYGDLEN
+265 SEIYGGIEN
-275 ANGKQ
+275 ANNEQ
-280 TSYAQNHTEASYAAS
+280 S
-295 NFITQNTAYKKL
+295 
-307 NLNTERAAENDDKN
+307 
-321 TNNAPTIR
+321 
-329 VQNTDDKTTYD
+329 
-340 NANGKQAK
+340 K
-348 AQIYSEKGTSDG
+348 AQICSENGTG
-360 SNLSSQICDTYVKR
+360 GESNLSSQICDTYVKR

-392 ELPFYLSQMQLYTSS
+392 ELPFYLSQMQLYASS

-432 EQRGVADSLVISSH
+432 EQRGVADSLVINSH
-446 LPPVSSVFK
+446 LPPVSTVFK
-455 TVRGIDASAFFELS
+455 TVRDIDASAFFELS

>member
-1 MIYFLIYLLIYPYLF
+1 MAYLIKSEDLFLIYFLFYLILWPYLKITSCF
-16 AMKKL
+16 KKPSN
-21 KFKGEKGKILLIQT
+21 KILLIQT

-62 LAFAKHDRRIEK
+62 LALAKHDNRIEK
-74 IFTINGVKR
+74 IFTINNVKR
-83 KKASKLGLALE
+83 KKTSKLGLALE
-94 LFSRGYES
+94 LFSRNYES

-120 AKNIVAVHHYAAS
+120 AKNIVTVHHYAAS

-139 ALGMKKA
+139 ALGMKKV

-160 MLGESEL
+160 TVGISEL
-167 KYEKCLQKP
+167 RYEKCLQKP
-176 LLIPRE
+176 LVIPHE
-182 TLVKSGKFKI
+182 NIVKSGKFKI

-202 KTPPKKTWEKI
+202 KTPPKHTWEKI

-236 QNLLAENAD
+236 KNLLAENAD
-245 EKRAENLSERG
+245 EKQS
-256 ICADLAGNG
+256 
-265 ASEIYGDLEN
+265 
-275 ANGKQ
+275 
-280 TSYAQNHTEASYAAS
+280 
-295 NFITQNTAYKKL
+295 
-307 NLNTERAAENDDKN
+307 
-321 TNNAPTIR
+321 
-329 VQNTDDKTTYD
+329 
-340 NANGKQAK
+340 K
-348 AQIYSEKGTSDG
+348 AQICSQNSTSDG
-360 SNLSSQICDTYVKR
+360 SNLSSQIFNTYVKR

-392 ELPFYLSQMQLYTSS
+392 ELPFYLSQMQLYASS

-432 EQRGVADSLVISSH
+432 EQRGVADSLVINSH

-455 TVRGIDASAFFELS
+455 TVRDIDASAFFELS

-479 VKVRYISYLSREDNF
+479 VKIRYISYLSREDNF

>member
-1 MIYFLIYLLIYPYLF
+1 MIYFLFYIMLWPYLKITSYF
-16 AMKKL
+16 KKASN
-21 KFKGEKGKILLIQT
+21 KILLIQT
-35 AKIGDYAN
+35 TKIGDYAN

-74 IFTINGVKR
+74 IFTINDVKR

-94 LFSRGYES
+94 LFSRGYDS

-120 AKNIVAVHHYAAS
+120 AKNIVAVRHYAAS

-139 ALGMKKA
+139 ALGMKKV

-160 MLGESEL
+160 TVGVSEL

-176 LLIPRE
+176 LFIPRE
-182 TLVKSGKFKI
+182 NIVKSDKFKI

-213 FEIFAKFDCEVYIF
+213 FEIFAKFNCEVYIF

-236 QNLLAENAD
+236 KNLLAQNAG
-245 EKRAENLSERG
+245 EKQEENLSERQ
-256 ICADLAGNG
+256 ICKDLTECD
-265 ASEIYGDLEN
+265 ASEIYGD
-275 ANGKQ
+275 
-280 TSYAQNHTEASYAAS
+280 
-295 NFITQNTAYKKL
+295 I
-307 NLNTERAAENDDKN
+307 KN
-321 TNNAPTIR
+321 TN
-329 VQNTDDKTTYD
+329 DE
-340 NANGKQAK
+340 GAK
-348 AQIYSEKGTSDG
+348 AQISSKNGISDE
-360 SNLSSQICDTYVKR
+360 SNLSSQICDTYVKK
-374 FGENELKIISL
+374 FGKNELKIISL

-392 ELPFYLSQMQLYTSS
+392 ELPFYLSQMQLYASS

-412 YVADSVRT
+412 YIADSVRT

-455 TVRGIDASAFFELS
+455 TVRGIDASAFFELN
-469 EQNLADIEAF
+469 EQNLTDIEAF
-479 VKVRYISYLSREDNF
+479 VKVRYISYLSRKDNF

>member
-1 MIYFLIYLLIYPYLF
+1 MIYFLFYLILWPYLKITSCF
-16 AMKKL
+16 KKPSD
-21 KFKGEKGKILLIQT
+21 KTLLIQT

-62 LAFAKHDRRIEK
+62 LAFAKHDSRIEK

-83 KKASKLGLALE
+83 KKTSKIGLALE
-94 LFSRGYES
+94 LFSRNYES

-120 AKNIVAVHHYAAS
+120 AKNIVAVHHYAVS

-139 ALGMKKA
+139 ALGMQKV
-146 PHTLQDLTLLTYLK
+146 PHTLNDLTLLTYLK
-160 MLGESEL
+160 TVGESEL

-176 LLIPRE
+176 LFIPQE
-182 TLVKSGKFKI
+182 NFVKSGKFKI

-202 KTPPKKTWEKI
+202 KTPPKHTWEKI

-245 EKRAENLSERG
+245 EKRTENLNERQ
-256 ICADLAGNG
+256 IYANLA
-265 ASEIYGDLEN
+265 AIDTSEIYGGLEN
-275 ANGKQ
+275 TNEKQ
-280 TSYAQNHTEASYAAS
+280 T
-295 NFITQNTAYKKL
+295 
-307 NLNTERAAENDDKN
+307 
-321 TNNAPTIR
+321 
-329 VQNTDDKTTYD
+329 
-340 NANGKQAK
+340 K
-348 AQIYSEKGTSDG
+348 AQICSENSTGG
-360 SNLSSQICDTYVKR
+360 ESNLSSQICDTYVKK
-374 FGENELKIISL
+374 FAQNELKIISL
-385 IGKIKLE
+385 IDKIKLE
-392 ELPFYLSQMQLYTSS
+392 ELPFYLSQMQLYASS

-432 EQRGVADSLVISSH
+432 EQRGVADSLVITSH

-455 TVRGIDASAFFELS
+455 TVRDIDASAFFELG

>member
-1 MIYFLIYLLIYPYLF
+1 MI
-16 AMKKL
+16 KKV

-48 EKLGK
+48 DRLGK

-74 IFTINGVKR
+74 IFTINDIKR

-94 LFSRGYES
+94 LFSRNYES

-139 ALGMKKA
+139 ALGMKKV
-146 PHTLQDLTLLTYLK
+146 PHTLNDLTLLTYLK
-160 MLGESEL
+160 TVGVGEL

-176 LLIPRE
+176 LFIPQENLI
-182 TLVKSGKFKI
+182 KSSKFKI

-202 KTPPKKTWEKI
+202 KTPPKHIWEKI
-213 FEIFAKFDCEVYIF
+213 FEIFVKFDCEVYIF

-236 QNLLAENAD
+236 QNLLAQNAD
-245 EKRAENLSERG
+245 EKQTENPSNG
-256 ICADLAGNG
+256 QICANLAGSDT
-265 ASEIYGDLEN
+265 SEIYGDLEN
-275 ANGKQ
+275 AND
-280 TSYAQNHTEASYAAS
+280 
-295 NFITQNTAYKKL
+295 
-307 NLNTERAAENDDKN
+307 EN
-321 TNNAPTIR
+321 
-329 VQNTDDKTTYD
+329 
-340 NANGKQAK
+340 AK
-348 AQIYSEKGTSDG
+348 AQFCSENGISG
-360 SNLSSQICDTYVKR
+360 ESNLSSQICDTYVKK

-385 IGKIKLE
+385 IDKIKLE
-392 ELPFYLSQMQLYTSS
+392 ELPFYLSQMQLYASS

-432 EQRGVADSLVISSH
+432 EQRGVADSLVINSH

-455 TVRGIDASAFFELS
+455 TVRDIDASAFFELS
-469 EQNLADIEAF
+469 DQNLADIEAF

>member
-48 EKLGK
+48 DRLGK
-53 FDVLIDEIN
+53 FDALIDEIN
-62 LAFAKHDRRIEK
+62 LAFAKHDNRIEK
-74 IFTINGVKR
+74 IFTINDVKR

-94 LFSRGYES
+94 LFSRGYDS

-120 AKNIVAVHHYAAS
+120 AKNIVAVYHYAAS

-139 ALGMKKA
+139 ALGMKKV

-160 MLGESEL
+160 TVGVSEL

-176 LLIPRE
+176 LVIPQENLI
-182 TLVKSGKFKI
+182 KSGKFKI

-236 QNLLAENAD
+236 KNLLAQNAD
-245 EKRAENLSERG
+245 EKQAKNPSDRQ
-256 ICADLAGNG
+256 ICTDLAG
-265 ASEIYGDLEN
+265 SDTSKIYGGPEN
-275 ANGKQ
+275 ANDEQ
-280 TSYAQNHTEASYAAS
+280 S
-295 NFITQNTAYKKL
+295 
-307 NLNTERAAENDDKN
+307 
-321 TNNAPTIR
+321 
-329 VQNTDDKTTYD
+329 
-340 NANGKQAK
+340 K
-348 AQIYSEKGTSDG
+348 AQICSENGSSG
-360 SNLSSQICDTYVKR
+360 ESNLSSQICDTYVKK
-374 FGENELKIISL
+374 FAENELKIISL
-385 IGKIKLE
+385 IGKINLE
-392 ELPFYLSQMQLYTSS
+392 ELPFYLSQMQLYASS

-432 EQRGVADSLVISSH
+432 EQRGVADSLVINSH

-455 TVRGIDASAFFELS
+455 TVRDIDASAFFELS
-469 EQNLADIEAF
+469 DQNLADIEAF

>member
-21 KFKGEKGKILLIQT
+21 KFKGEKGKTLLIQT

-43 STVIF
+43 SAVIF

-74 IFTINGVKR
+74 IFTINDIKR

-94 LFSRGYES
+94 LFSRNYES

-120 AKNIVAVHHYAAS
+120 AKNIVAVRHYAVS

-139 ALGMKKA
+139 ALGMKKV

-160 MLGESEL
+160 TLGESEL

-176 LLIPRE
+176 LFIPQENLI
-182 TLVKSGKFKI
+182 KSSKFKI

-202 KTPPKKTWEKI
+202 KTPPNHIWEKI
-213 FEIFAKFDCEVYIF
+213 FEIFARFDCEVYIF
-227 GVGEEAALL
+227 GVGEEAVLL
-236 QNLLAENAD
+236 KNLLAQNAD
-245 EKRAENLSERG
+245 EKRAENPSEG
-256 ICADLAGNG
+256 EICADLA
-265 ASEIYGDLEN
+265 SD
-275 ANGKQ
+275 
-280 TSYAQNHTEASYAAS
+280 TSGICSSLKNV
-295 NFITQNTAYKKL
+295 
-307 NLNTERAAENDDKN
+307 NDE
-321 TNNAPTIR
+321 
-329 VQNTDDKTTYD
+329 QS
-340 NANGKQAK
+340 K
-348 AQIYSEKGTSDG
+348 AQICSDSGTSGG
-360 SNLSSQICDTYVKR
+360 SNFSSQICDTYVKK

-385 IGKIKLE
+385 IDKIKLE
-392 ELPFYLSQMQLYTSS
+392 ELPFYLSQMQLYASA

-432 EQRGVADSLVISSH
+432 EQRGVADSLVINSH
-446 LPPVSSVFK
+446 LSPVSSVFK
-455 TVRGIDASAFFELS
+455 TVRSIDASAFFELS
-469 EQNLADIEAF
+469 DQNLADIETF

>member
-1 MIYFLIYLLIYPYLF
+1 
-16 AMKKL
+16 MKKL
-21 KFKGEKGKILLIQT
+21 KFKGKKGKILLIQT

-94 LFSRGYES
+94 LFSRNYES

-160 MLGESEL
+160 MLGISQL

-182 TLVKSGKFKI
+182 NLVKSGKFKI

-236 QNLLAENAD
+236 QNLLAENTD
-245 EKRAENLSERG
+245 EKQSENPSDRQF
-256 ICADLAGNG
+256 CADLADNG
-265 ASEIYGDLEN
+265 TSEIYGDLEN

-280 TSYAQNHTEASYAAS
+280 TSYTQNHTEASYAAA

-321 TNNAPTIR
+321 TNNAPPLR
-329 VQNTDDKTTYD
+329 AKNAGKTTYD

-348 AQIYSEKGTSDG
+348 AQICSEKGTSDG
-360 SNLSSQICDTYVKR
+360 SNLSSQICDIYVKK
-374 FGENELKIISL
+374 FGKNELKIISL

-392 ELPFYLSQMQLYTSS
+392 ELPFYLSQMQLYASS